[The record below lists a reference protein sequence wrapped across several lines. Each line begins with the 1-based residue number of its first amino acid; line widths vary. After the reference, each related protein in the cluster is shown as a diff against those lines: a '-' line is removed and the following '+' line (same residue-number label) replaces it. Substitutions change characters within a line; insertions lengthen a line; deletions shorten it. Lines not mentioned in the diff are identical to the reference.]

1 MKETIMHAL
10 VSNRVVRFAL
20 TSVTLVACRTA
31 EPNDQE
37 AATNEATTRGSIT
50 ESQGQVS
57 VASSRAKSPRNTLI
71 ILVDDY
77 GVDASPLYPVAD
89 PNNPTSSSP
98 NVNAQ
103 ATPNLASLLNRGV
116 RFTNA
121 WANPSCSP
129 TRATMFTGRY
139 GFRTGVG
146 MPIAPTA
153 TQGMLDL
160 NEFGLPRALDA
171 NPQLGY
177 AHANVGKWHLS
188 KQPDDP
194 NAAGWGFYSG
204 SLIGLIDVNSPDS
217 YYTWNKTV
225 QGVTT
230 PGHSIYATTDNVN
243 DAITWVSEQDGQGKP
258 WLLWLGLMA
267 PHSPFQLPP
276 NNLHDYDDLP
286 NTAEDIAANPVPYF
300 KAMVQAMD
308 TELGRLLA
316 HVSLDETNV
325 VFLGDNGTDA
335 RVVRPPFDATRAKG
349 TLYEGGLRVPL
360 IVAGPDVDAPNRVS
374 PALVNTSDLY
384 ATVLELSG
392 VNVAATVPAG
402 VALDSVSLVPVLR
415 NAAGPR
421 RSWAF
426 AEQFNSSGFG
436 VPPTFQTGK
445 TIRNPRYKLIQLENG
460 TAEFYDLVTDPYE
473 KRNLLLSSLT
483 QIEQAAYL
491 GLSDKLTAL
500 LGSAP

>member
-1 MKETIMHAL
+1 MSSSMVARTVGL
-10 VSNRVVRFAL
+10 TL
-20 TSVTLVACRTA
+20 TSALLAACRPA
-31 EPNDQE
+31 EPTPDD
-37 AATNEATTRGSIT
+37 ATTRRSLAA
-50 ESQGQVS
+50 SDAQVG
-57 VASSRAKSPRNTLI
+57 VASSGATPPRNTLI
-71 ILVDDY
+71 ILADDY
-77 GVDASPLYPVAD
+77 GVDVSPLYPVAN
-89 PNNPTSSSP
+89 PNNPTSFSP
-98 NVNAQ
+98 NVDAQ
-103 ATPNLASLLNRGV
+103 ATPNLASLLSRGV

-146 MPIAPTA
+146 MPIAPIA

-188 KQPDDP
+188 TQPGDP

-204 SLIGLIDVNSPDS
+204 SLIGLIDQNSPDS
-217 YYTWNKTV
+217 YYRWNKTV

-230 PGHSIYATTDNVN
+230 PGHSVYATTDNVN
-243 DAITWVSEQDGQGKP
+243 DAITWVGEQDGQGKP

-267 PHSPFQLPP
+267 PHGPLQLPP

-325 VFLGDNGTDA
+325 IFLGDNGTDA

-360 IVAGPDVDAPNRVS
+360 IVAGPDVAAPNRVS
-374 PALVNTSDLY
+374 PALVNTSDIY

-402 VALDSVSLVPVLR
+402 VALDSVSLVPVLK
-415 NAAGPR
+415 NTAGPR
-421 RSWAF
+421 RLWTF
-426 AEQFNSSGFG
+426 AEQFNSSGVG
-436 VPPTFQTGK
+436 LPPIFQMGK
-445 TIRNPRYKLIQLENG
+445 AIRNPRYKLIQLENG
-460 TAEFYDLVTDPYE
+460 THEFYDLVKDPYE
-473 KRNLLLSSLT
+473 KNDLLLGSLT
-483 QIEQAAYL
+483 NLEQAAYG

-500 LGSAP
+500 LGSEP